1 MKHIHMTLVALAVIL
16 FVVQFVLMKLDKN
29 PDLRRLLKRGLTFS
43 HIAILLIGFI
53 LLWELSL
60 NPLSETGYWVLEKI
74 IAFGAY
80 IAMVNIA
87 LKPTTAANLQ
97 ILTFLG
103 AFGWLAYIGKL
114 AVSHHAI
121 LLAS

>member
-1 MKHIHMTLVALAVIL
+1 MKQIHMMLVVVAVIL
-16 FVVQFVLMKLDKN
+16 FVVQFILMKLNKN
-29 PDLRRLLKRGLTFS
+29 PDLQTLLKRGLTFS
-43 HIAILLIGFI
+43 HISILLIGFT

-60 NPLSETGYWVLEKI
+60 NPISEPGYWALEKI

-80 IAMVNIA
+80 IALVNIS
-87 LKPTTAANLQ
+87 LTPKTAANLQ

-114 AVSHHAI
+114 AVSHQAI
-121 LLAS
+121 LLAN